1 MYRQNLCP
9 LKMTCIVILEQDSS
23 TDADAKQMEE
33 ARVAYITALAVAK
46 ENPSI
51 ESLAAAAEA
60 RLKLEAFVV

>member
-1 MYRQNLCP
+1 
-9 LKMTCIVILEQDSS
+9 MTCIVILEQDNS
-23 TDADAKQMEE
+23 TDVDAKQMEE